1 MIHAL
6 IVLCVCLICVFLNIH
21 PIIYFISTAFY
32 LGREHAQA
40 EYRYIEV
47 HGRKRANCP
56 WWCGFMPEAWT
67 LKGLLDWI
75 LPLGVSLGTVVLSS
89 LLGLS

>member
-6 IVLCVCLICVFLNIH
+6 ITTIWCILCILLNL
-21 PIIYFISTAFY
+21 PLAMLFIPSTFY
-32 LGREHAQA
+32 LGREVAQA
-40 EYRYIEV
+40 EYKYIEA

-75 LPLGVSLGTVVLSS
+75 LPLGVALGAVVLSS
-89 LLGLS
+89 LLDLK